1 MAVAAIRSRPPRP
14 MATVLVVEDERDIR
28 DMLRRFLERSGYS
41 VLTAATGAEALRLLA
56 TSSPHLLLLD
66 LGLPDVDGVEILR
79 EALPAIPV
87 VVLTARSDTRDRIE
101 GLRLGA
107 DDYIVKPFS
116 PTEVVLRVKAVLN
129 RTLGHAQEST
139 AHAFGAGAL
148 VIDPGRHRA
157 VYQGRELSLTVS
169 EWELLAA
176 LTDSPGRVLSRAEL
190 INRVRGYEF
199 EGYERTID
207 SHVKNLRHKLGD
219 SEHLVVVTVVGFGY
233 RLGLPADV

>member
-1 MAVAAIRSRPPRP
+1 

-28 DMLRRFLERSGYS
+28 DMLRRFLERAGCS

-56 TSSPHLLLLD
+56 TGGPDLLLLD
-66 LGLPDVDGVEILR
+66 LGLPDVDGIDLLR
-79 EALPAIPV
+79 EAIPAVPV

-107 DDYIVKPFS
+107 DDYVTKPFS

-129 RTLGHAQEST
+129 RTRGRAAASVART
-139 AHAFGAGAL
+139 FGGGAL
-148 VIDPGRHRA
+148 SIDPVRHRA
-157 VYQGRELSLTVS
+157 TYEGRELALTVS

-176 LTDSPGRVLSRAEL
+176 LTGSPGRVLTRLEL

-199 EGYERTID
+199 DGYERTID
-207 SHVKNLRHKLGD
+207 SHVKNLRRKLGD
-219 SEHLVVVTVVGFGY
+219 TRHVVVETVVGFGY
-233 RLGLPADV
+233 RLGLPADG

>member
-1 MAVAAIRSRPPRP
+1 

-28 DMLRRFLERSGYS
+28 DMLRRFLERAGCS
-41 VLTAATGAEALRLLA
+41 VLTAATGAEAMRLLTTA
-56 TSSPHLLLLD
+56 SPDLLLLD

-79 EALPAIPV
+79 EAIPTIPV
-87 VVLTARSDTRDRIE
+87 VVLTARSDTQDRIE

-116 PTEVVLRVKAVLN
+116 PTEVVLRVKAVLH
-129 RTLGHAQEST
+129 RTLGHAPEST
-139 AHAFGAGAL
+139 AHTFGSGAL
-148 VIDPGRHRA
+148 VIDAGRHRA
-157 VYQGRELSLTVS
+157 VHQGHELSLTVS
-169 EWELLAA
+169 EWELLSA

-219 SEHLVVVTVVGFGY
+219 SEHQVVVTVVGFGY
-233 RLGLPADV
+233 RLGLSADG